1 MSVSETS
8 YTTIIEPTL
17 KWGGGGGK
25 GGGGRGE
32 GGGGGR
38 GGKVKWAERKEWTI
52 ESSIIDMSDSQ
63 LTGSEI
69 VPLSFEIGIEGQLKM
84 LREAY
89 KVGVYRRRII
99 NHTPWSVVGRYI

>member
-1 MSVSETS
+1 
-8 YTTIIEPTL
+8 
-17 KWGGGGGK
+17 
-25 GGGGRGE
+25 
-32 GGGGGR
+32 
-38 GGKVKWAERKEWTI
+38 
-52 ESSIIDMSDSQ
+52 MSDSQ

-99 NHTPWSVVGRYI
+99 NHTP